1 MRESPRT
8 QGFYVDI
15 GCHGPKRG
23 NNTYWLYERGWSG
36 ILVDVEDEKVMSC
49 KFARPR
55 DTAVKI
61 AVTDYEGQ
69 VTVYADKA
77 FSTTA
82 TIIGP
87 SGRHAGKNSYSR
99 DVPATTLSKLLTV
112 LGAPLKFELLSIDTE
127 GSDLKVLRGLDFTIY
142 QPTYICVEEFYKDSV
157 LDLETSEVN
166 KLLVRNGYRL
176 VSVAGFS
183 LIYKS
188 NNASTNR

>member
-1 MRESPRT
+1 MQESLQT
-8 QGFYVDI
+8 KGFYVDI
-15 GCHGPKRG
+15 GCHAPRRG
-23 NNTYWLYERGWSG
+23 NNTYWLYKRGWRG

-49 KFARPR
+49 KFVRPR

-61 AVTDYEGQ
+61 AVTDHEGQ

-82 TIIGP
+82 TINKP
-87 SGRHAGKNSYSR
+87 SGKYAGKNSHSR
-99 DVPATTLSKLLTV
+99 NVQATTLAKLLTV
-112 LGAPLKFELLSIDTE
+112 LGAPNKFELLSIDTE
-127 GSDLKVLRGLDFTIY
+127 GSDLQVLRGLDFTIY
-142 QPTYICVEEFYKDSV
+142 RPTYICVEEFYKDSV

-188 NNASTNR
+188 NDVNDV